1 MKALFENGLAS
12 PHDVHYESGIT
23 PLHVCKLPRWLLTPL
38 AVLLADLK
46 KIAISNQQV
55 NVCRFLLQAN
65 ADPFL
70 EDRTHW

>member
-1 MKALFENGLAS
+1 MYVKSHVRFYS
-12 PHDVHYESGIT
+12 PF
-23 PLHVCKLPRWLLTPL
+23 
-38 AVLLADLK
+38 AVLLTDPK

-70 EDRTHW
+70 EDRSRW